1 MLMML
6 DLMKGYEL
14 DLLMKRQ
21 NLGGENV
28 YQSPPS
34 KLPHRLALLV
44 SCRYNNY
51 CKRYDITKE
60 HLLAHGNACFFNV
73 QFKTLAFIKTL
84 VQIVLTPWQI

>member
-1 MLMML
+1 MITFMLMML

-44 SCRYNNY
+44 SWKNYNNFG
-51 CKRYDITKE
+51 
-60 HLLAHGNACFFNV
+60 L
-73 QFKTLAFIKTL
+73 
-84 VQIVLTPWQI
+84 QISIGILT

>member
-1 MLMML
+1 MPMML
-6 DLMKGYEL
+6 DLLKGYEL

-60 HLLAHGNACFFNV
+60 HLLAHGNACFLMFNL
-73 QFKTLAFIKTL
+73 KPLLLLKPL
-84 VQIVLTPWQI
+84 S

>member
-6 DLMKGYEL
+6 DLLKGYEL

-44 SCRYNNY
+44 SWKNYNNFGLQISI
-51 CKRYDITKE
+51 DITKE
-60 HLLAHGNACFFNV
+60 HFLALGSLGFLVFLMFSSLVFFFN
-73 QFKTLAFIKTL
+73 
-84 VQIVLTPWQI
+84 